1 MRKKCRCK
9 HVCARLHMMICNVL
23 VEINLKHPALF
34 LVWDVLCVIVL
45 LHTFCCKI
53 GRNCYFIEFFT
64 TFKAGFCGCLAK
76 KILVCCELV
85 KIIKKLKKVKK
96 KNSNFLNKNSR
107 YAWISAKCTRAWD
120 VHATQNWHVLVC
132 MHAAKKFVATH
143 SLITVCQ

>member
-1 MRKKCRCK
+1 
-9 HVCARLHMMICNVL
+9 MMICNVL

-76 KILVCCELV
+76 KTLVCCALLKMIE
-85 KIIKKLKKVKK
+85 KLKKVKK
-96 KNSNFLNKNSR
+96 KTKTNSNSN
-107 YAWISAKCTRAWD
+107 YY
-120 VHATQNWHVLVC
+120 QNWYI
-132 MHAAKKFVATH
+132 ASPFVPK
-143 SLITVCQ
+143 